1 MTGWVSEDG
10 WPAEGGAL
18 TGSSSCLAK
27 RGVGAGASL
36 CSGGLGWS
44 PGEPQVSGTARGPS
58 GAGFMGEVWFPA
70 PGLGSQAKP
79 EARGALFPLGKA
91 GRGWG
96 WGPQLESSAPV
107 GPGWP

>member
-107 GPGWP
+107 EPGWP